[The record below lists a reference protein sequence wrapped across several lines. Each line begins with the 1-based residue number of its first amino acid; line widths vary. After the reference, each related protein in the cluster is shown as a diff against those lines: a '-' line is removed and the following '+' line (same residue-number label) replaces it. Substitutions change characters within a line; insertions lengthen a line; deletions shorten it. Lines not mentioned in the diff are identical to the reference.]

1 MADLFFKVIADY
13 QQLDTM
19 LGKLKELEHVVA
31 NFSGTK
37 EELAGL
43 TSEMGKIRDTI
54 SDIAGKAAKDYVNA
68 FTSMDSYSP
77 QFMKSLSSEAQTFSL
92 NMAMYFRDVQSK
104 YEAMLRQLND
114 GAEALSSIKI
124 IDGAE
129 AGVVDNVRKSVEELK
144 GTLSDCIKTCELQRQ
159 VWQGMYDGKVS
170 SDAISKAQEL
180 AGAEQGVIDKS
191 REQAAAEQEAR
202 QRASASL
209 DELIEKTK
217 EGEAEDSRYQQGII
231 DTTKSIIEAKQELIR
246 QQQHM
251 NELFRGDEKL
261 GAGNQNINQ
270 GLANADAAIGS
281 ANLDKMKQSLEEINR
296 LAMATKQV
304 NDDGQRQYVQRI
316 VALDEIIAKERER
329 LQLIEQE
336 RNQSSKSPAADV
348 AALNQQYDAQRQ
360 KIGELAAQREAYTAV
375 LDDNGNKMLET
386 ARATAAA
393 SAADDEERQRYV
405 EGLKSGEVAMAD
417 FTSGAKLVTQALGEQ
432 SAAAKQLNLDD
443 LKGNYQTA
451 TANLKEVNA
460 KLEDANQRLIA
471 AQNEFSRV
479 QRAYASGDKSV
490 SANDVTN
497 AEVEVDRQKQ
507 AVIGLAKEYNVA
519 NSEVK
524 MYKQQLDEASGH
536 QVRIRTQIMNA
547 REELVSMIAA
557 GQQTTPQ
564 FQQAAMAAG
573 ALRKQMA
580 LANAHMKYWAT
591 PNRNLAAAK
600 VGLQG
605 VAGAAGIVNG
615 VLGLVNDKSEK
626 MVEIQTR
633 VQSIMA
639 VIVGLETVYNA
650 VKKTSLFYIAAQN
663 AALAVQNAV
672 KTVWIAITEGATAAQ
687 IAWNASMVAN
697 PYGAVIAA
705 VVALA
710 AAIYGVVKALS
721 SASSEADM
729 AKSALDAMGSS
740 FDSQGKTVAEQITLL
755 SRLQDTYNKNKNN
768 AKALKKEIIDN
779 TEAQNKL
786 GITVK
791 TVDDVHRLLGNH
803 TTDYI
808 RASIARMKATAAE
821 AAQAELLGKT
831 MSELSKVFAKVSAG
845 KEVNWTDVKDILKD
859 AGISDKEAESLMKY
873 KGRFVEST
881 EIFGKN
887 NLTQVSQKG
896 ISDFMAGVVEEVK
909 NTPVFN
915 SLRYIAQSAY
925 NEKSDA
931 EASYSDLLNKNTP
944 KSKTGTG
951 KTRTSKTGYEKTD
964 NYDPAEAANRRA
976 ELLENFTK
984 KVQAAA
990 EGAEKAITDST
1001 IEFMNEGTEK
1011 ELAKIK
1017 EDTASKLKAIDKQK
1031 KDIIDAYRD
1040 YLLQAYLTQKG
1051 AKKGDAKY
1059 KTLKESDDNTI
1070 WETLKKVAPQ
1080 IDGLIAKRRKWVQ
1093 AEGLKAIFTL
1103 NEKTMDEALKSYEQF
1118 YDKRLA
1124 IHRKYNEQRRK
1135 LDEHHSKGLVDDNS
1149 YNQLKSS
1156 INAAEDNELSKMDL
1170 ASFKNSPLYQSAMS
1184 GDLFEPDAIEKV
1196 FEKMKGH
1203 IAAAAETMEPAD
1215 FKTFMEAFQGVSDKL
1230 IKANPFDAL
1239 RKSAEELKKAEGEL
1253 ATAHTHTQDIYAKYG
1268 LDEFGQD
1275 TGTGQMSNLKKAA
1288 DDAQDELAAAQKGYD
1303 DVLRDNP
1310 TDTKKVEAAQQRLTE
1325 ARKNSSKAASDLTK
1339 ATTEVAAAERRE
1351 GNVILRVNSAK
1362 SKNKKATQEVLQVT
1376 RQWAEAVKTAAGMF
1390 QSPIATAIAS
1400 MAGLT
1405 VTTIDSIKAI
1415 EDAGKSSAKGVE
1427 KVAMAVTKAVAILA
1441 VIQAAWQ
1448 VINTIMGLF
1457 SGREEKKYEEK
1468 VSSLRGQINALDYA
1482 FNNLKEDM
1490 DKTWGTEAIDN
1501 YSKAVDQLNSKQ
1513 AKQLELIRMQAGAH
1527 IGHHSLSYY
1536 FDKKSGLTDSD
1547 WQQAYQWAKQQGYD
1561 ISGTKTDFLYNMTP
1575 EQLKDFMS
1583 SGIGSYI
1590 MGALGG
1596 VKGTG
1601 DYQGSDW
1608 LSDLQSY
1615 ANTAKDVENLT
1626 LEMAE
1631 KMNGISLDG
1640 LKDEFKSL
1648 VTTFDTSINDINK
1661 SFDSFM
1667 REGMYN
1673 KLRTGWDSALE
1684 GFYDELSDIKKQFDE
1699 GKMTEAQFRQAVQ
1712 NLRNRFQQEVQN
1724 AQDEYQSSLTA
1735 AGINV
1740 TDIEQSGT
1748 SGGFETMSEDT
1759 ASELNGRFASMQA
1772 METIT
1777 AETALQM
1784 LGQQTNI
1791 MNIAD
1796 EIRTIQVN
1804 SLLELQ
1810 SISENTRK
1818 IYNTVDD
1825 MQENVRTIKENTDRL

>member
-1 MADLFFKVIADY
+1 MADLFFKVNADY

-31 NFSGTK
+31 DFSGTK

-104 YEAMLRQLND
+104 YEAMLRQLNE
-114 GAEALSSIKI
+114 GGNALSSIKI
-124 IDGAE
+124 ADGAE

-144 GTLSDCIKTCELQRQ
+144 GALSDCIKTCELQSQ

-170 SDAISKAQEL
+170 SDAITKAQEL

-251 NELFRGDEKL
+251 NELFRDDEKL

-316 VALDEIIAKERER
+316 VALDEIISKERER

-405 EGLKSGEVAMAD
+405 EGLKNGEVAMAD

-451 TANLKEVNA
+451 TANLEEVNA

-507 AVIGLAKEYNVA
+507 AVIGLAKEYNAV
-519 NSEVK
+519 NSEVQ

-605 VAGAAGIVNG
+605 VAGAAGLVNG

-740 FDSQGKTVAEQITLL
+740 FDSQGKTVAEQITLF
-755 SRLQDTYNKNKNN
+755 SRLEDTYNKNKNN

-791 TVDDVHRLLGNH
+791 TVDDVHRIFGNH

-859 AGISDKEAESLMKY
+859 AGISDKEAERLMKY
-873 KGRFVEST
+873 RGRFVEST

-887 NLTQVSQKG
+887 NLTQVSQNG
-896 ISDFMAGVVEEVK
+896 ISDFMAGVVEEVQ
-909 NTPVFN
+909 NTSVFK
-915 SLRYIAQSAY
+915 SLRHLAQSAR
-925 NEKSDA
+925 NEESDA
-931 EASYSDLLNKNTP
+931 KASYSDLLKKNTP

-951 KTRTSKTGYEKTD
+951 KTRTSKTGTKKTD
-964 NYDPAEAANRRA
+964 NYDPAEAANHRA

-1253 ATAHTHTQDIYAKYG
+1253 TTAHQHTQDIYAQYG

-1325 ARKNSSKAASDLTK
+1325 ARKNSSKAALDLTK

-1601 DYQGSDW
+1601 DYSGSDW
-1608 LSDLQSY
+1608 YSDMQAY
-1615 ANTAKDVENLT
+1615 ADTAKDVENLT
-1626 LEMAE
+1626 DDLQA
-1631 KMNGISLDG
+1631 KLNGISFDA
-1640 LKDEFKSL
+1640 LKDNLKDL
-1648 VTTFDTSINDINK
+1648 VTTFGTSLNDINND
-1661 SFDSFM
+1661 FDKIM
-1667 REGMYN
+1667 REATYN
-1673 KLRTGWDSALE
+1673 NVRTGYENSLKDWYKEL
-1684 GFYDELSDIKKQFDE
+1684 DELNKKRAE
-1699 GKMTEAQFRQAVQ
+1699 GMSADDYRKQLALLKEKYGNIVK
-1712 NLRNRFQQEVQN
+1712 N
-1724 AQDEYQSSLTA
+1724 AQNEYQETLTE

-1740 TDIEQSGT
+1740 KNVEQSAT

-1759 ASELNGRFASMQA
+1759 GTELNGRFAAMQA
-1772 METIT
+1772 QETIT
-1777 AETALQM
+1777 AENSAKLVTLT
-1784 LGQQTNI
+1784 GGVY
-1791 MNIAD
+1791 NIAD

-1804 SLLELQ
+1804 SYLELKA
-1810 SISENTRK
+1810 ITENTGK
-1818 IYNTVDD
+1818 VVGPIME
-1825 MQENVRTIKENTDRL
+1825 MQENIKKIKDNTDSL

>member
-1 MADLFFKVIADY
+1 
-13 QQLDTM
+13 M

-114 GAEALSSIKI
+114 GGNALSSIKI
-124 IDGAE
+124 TDGAE

-144 GTLSDCIKTCELQRQ
+144 GALSDCIKTCELQSQ

-246 QQQHM
+246 QQQHL
-251 NELFRGDEKL
+251 NELFRDDEKL

-451 TANLKEVNA
+451 TANLEEVNA

-507 AVIGLAKEYNVA
+507 AVIGLAKEYNVV
-519 NSEVK
+519 NSEVQ

-605 VAGAAGIVNG
+605 VAGAAGLVNG

-791 TVDDVHRLLGNH
+791 TVDDVHRFFANH

-859 AGISDKEAESLMKY
+859 AGISDKEAERLMKY
-873 KGRFVEST
+873 RGRFVEST

-896 ISDFMAGVVEEVK
+896 ISDFMAGVVEEVQ

-951 KTRTSKTGYEKTD
+951 KTGYKKTD

-1415 EDAGKSSAKGVE
+1415 KDAGKSSAKGVE

-1601 DYQGSDW
+1601 DYSGSDW
-1608 LSDLQSY
+1608 YSDMQAY
-1615 ANTAKDVENLT
+1615 ADTAKDVENLT
-1626 LEMAE
+1626 DDLQA
-1631 KMNGISLDG
+1631 KLNGISFDA
-1640 LKDEFKSL
+1640 LKDNLKDL
-1648 VTTFDTSINDINK
+1648 VTTFGTSLNDINND
-1661 SFDSFM
+1661 FDKIM
-1667 REGMYN
+1667 REATYN
-1673 KLRTGWDSALE
+1673 NVRTGYENSLKDWYKEL
-1684 GFYDELSDIKKQFDE
+1684 DELNKKRAE
-1699 GKMTEAQFRQAVQ
+1699 GMSADDYRKQLALLKEKYGNIVK
-1712 NLRNRFQQEVQN
+1712 N
-1724 AQDEYQSSLTA
+1724 AQNEYQETLTE

-1740 TDIEQSGT
+1740 KNVEQSAT